1 MLKRMS
7 VVICGLA
14 VMLMTAGVASAQSET
29 QEAKAKTKAAA
40 KKTGEATE
48 NAAKKTEQAT
58 ENAAKKTGEVTKK
71 AAKKTVA
78 VLTDAEITTAVKTK
92 MLADSKVGAMGINV
106 DTSNHVVTLNG
117 TVHSA
122 AEKAE
127 ALRLARTTKGV
138 KKVVSKLTIEP
149 KK

>member
-1 MLKRMS
+1 
-7 VVICGLA
+7 
-14 VMLMTAGVASAQSET
+14 
-29 QEAKAKTKAAA
+29 
-40 KKTGEATE
+40 
-48 NAAKKTEQAT
+48 
-58 ENAAKKTGEVTKK
+58 
-71 AAKKTVA
+71 
-78 VLTDAEITTAVKTK
+78 
-92 MLADSKVGAMGINV
+92 MGINV